1 MITPLILAAYILV
14 LICVTINLVA
24 EYARDLMM
32 MQQNSYRVD
41 RYLRWLKS
49 SGDTTSY
56 QRLIGFCVAFLV
68 LVAFTSQLWC
78 MVFDSSGSGASMQAD
93 ENRQCSRVLLWGRS
107 QQ

>member
-14 LICVTINLVA
+14 LICVTINLIT

-41 RYLRWLKS
+41 RYFRWLKS

-68 LVAFTSQLWC
+68 LVAFTSQLW
-78 MVFDSSGSGASMQAD
+78 
-93 ENRQCSRVLLWGRS
+93 
-107 QQ
+107 